1 MSKIA
6 SIKELIMD
14 NFDDRINQIL
24 LLAAAVSIFIGV
36 IREGIEGLTDGLSIL
51 VALFI
56 IIFVNSANDYTA

>member
-1 MSKIA
+1 
-6 SIKELIMD
+6 MD